1 MSGFQAR
8 WRNGPAYGNRRGCI
22 NRNAELYVVANLEA
36 KKMKTP
42 TVKME
47 RVEANVRRTRRRHER
62 ATPEPRGPAEEMASE
77 LPLGPDAA
85 GSFRGPQDTAAWM
98 HEFGVDQVSLHRRHG
113 DPFPLPRLR
122 EEYRGGLCESSLH
135 RLVDRACKTLT
146 DLAVGTFVS
155 TTVSE
160 DIPMTRV
167 QSWMLSDLRRRISQH
182 GPRPHM
188 TESEALAEI
197 SSGSHLYK
205 QEGLPSHLAEFD
217 ITKIKILQR
226 HIRPSLAA
234 DLSSALVRGYLDHFR
249 EMIEKPARELESQSF
264 KDALPVPY
272 WDPKLRKSR
281 RQRIALYQGLWRRD
295 LLTFRRREK
304 GRIGVFTVNEKDGWQ
319 RLIIDARVANAS
331 HQRPPTTRLSTPA
344 SLISLDYSPETM
356 EANGFGG
363 VAGDSDSALFP
374 TAESG
379 DVGDCFY
386 NFLVPELAS
395 WFSTGDW
402 FSTHQLEELGLL
414 PCTVYDDLLGHETPV
429 QEGEMLVPCF
439 AGMAMGW
446 SWSLF
451 LANEAI
457 VHQCSIPRGQ
467 LQDDMIRDRA
477 PAPAILPD
485 RPAVGVY
492 VDNIHV
498 FGGRAGQAGERM
510 SDIAKQFSQ
519 LGIPYTV
526 DEVESALE
534 MDSLGLRLDFKG
546 RVAAFPKP
554 SRSWRLWLA
563 TKALLKRHKIHG
575 KTLQIWLG
583 HLVHHFS
590 LMKAGMAI
598 LSACYTV
605 LWQTTLTIVLSL
617 GEVLG
622 ENFGK
627 SVIWSSW
634 SSSRWALRPPQR
646 CTLVIQ
652 RTRGMHSW
660 WPKRDMQRL
669 EERWHTERNGDSLR
683 AVIRCL
689 RHFERFQMHNS
700 TFSNT
705 NWMRRVTSKTFTML
719 GTLGEMGGLQA
730 PPMDRLS
737 ENLGRLRKLT
747 TH

>member
-1 MSGFQAR
+1 
-8 WRNGPAYGNRRGCI
+8 
-22 NRNAELYVVANLEA
+22 
-36 KKMKTP
+36 
-42 TVKME
+42 
-47 RVEANVRRTRRRHER
+47 
-62 ATPEPRGPAEEMASE
+62 MASE

-85 GSFRGPQDTAAWM
+85 GSLRGPQDSDAAAWM
-98 HEFGVDQVSLHRRHG
+98 HEFGVEQVSLHRRHG

-122 EEYRGGLCESSLH
+122 EESSLR

-155 TTVSE
+155 TTASE
-160 DIPMTRV
+160 EVPMTKV

-197 SSGSHLYK
+197 SSGSHLYDK

-234 DLSSALVRGYLDHFR
+234 DLSSSLVRGYLDHFR

-304 GRIGVFTVNEKDGWQ
+304 GRIGVFTVKKKDGWQ
-319 RLIIDARVANAS
+319 RLIIDARVPNAS
-331 HQRPPTTRLSTPA
+331 HQRPPATRLSTPA

-356 EANGFGG
+356 EANGFG
-363 VAGDSDSALFP
+363 
-374 TAESG
+374 
-379 DVGDCFY
+379 FY

-414 PCTVYDDLLGHETPV
+414 PSTVYDDLLGHETPV

-485 RPAVGVY
+485 RPAVGIY

-510 SDIAKQFSQ
+510 SDIAEQFSR

-554 SRSWRLWLA
+554 SLSWRLW
-563 TKALLKRHKIHG
+563 
-575 KTLQIWLG
+575 
-583 HLVHHFS
+583 F
-590 LMKAGMAI
+590 
-598 LSACYTV
+598 
-605 LWQTTLTIVLSL
+605 TTFL
-617 GEVLG
+617 
-622 ENFGK
+622 
-627 SVIWSSW
+627 
-634 SSSRWALRPPQR
+634 
-646 CTLVIQ
+646 
-652 RTRGMHSW
+652 
-660 WPKRDMQRL
+660 
-669 EERWHTERNGDSLR
+669 
-683 AVIRCL
+683 
-689 RHFERFQMHNS
+689 
-700 TFSNT
+700 
-705 NWMRRVTSKTFTML
+705 
-719 GTLGEMGGLQA
+719 
-730 PPMDRLS
+730 
-737 ENLGRLRKLT
+737 
-747 TH
+747 